1 MKLHN
6 KFTLIFVIL
15 FMCCLLFS
23 CADTQG
29 GVIDNTQS
37 PSEQINSPDTTEIE
51 PLTVETESNT
61 EPVTEA
67 QTIPEETGP
76 DPWNPDSIIFSY
88 PSSMPAL
95 EIYADVKKG
104 GWVVFNGN
112 FIMAGD
118 NIWNEF
124 YEKVSKGEPATVNI
138 AKYYTLDKSTIAP
151 EALPYYE
158 KEYPKIFLTEVI
170 YDGETFKS
178 MTRYSIQNGIESR
191 GEYPYLVKSE
201 ETPSSSTAKYGYSVT
216 YFLCDRNDL
225 TYNQIMD
232 SFFLPEYSTIRVSFK
247 TLYNVI
253 YEVKDEYTDMIPKE

>member
-29 GVIDNTQS
+29 GVIDNTLS

-88 PSSMPAL
+88 PSSMPAS

-158 KEYPKIFLTEVI
+158 KEYPQIFLTEVI

>member
-1 MKLHN
+1 MMKQYN
-6 KFTLIFVIL
+6 KFTIMFIVL
-15 FMCCLLFS
+15 FMSALLFS

-29 GVIDNTQS
+29 GVIDNTLHS
-37 PSEQINSPDTTEIE
+37 SEQIKSPDI
-51 PLTVETESNT
+51 TESNT

-76 DPWNPDSIIFSY
+76 EPWNPDSIIFSY
-88 PSSMPAL
+88 PSSMPAS

-124 YEKVSKGEPATVNI
+124 YEKVSRGEPATVNI
-138 AKYYTLDKSTIAP
+138 ASYYTLDYANASP
-151 EALPYYE
+151 EYIQYFG
-158 KEYPKIFLTEVI
+158 KEYPKIFLKEVI

-191 GEYPYLVKSE
+191 GEYQYLVKSE
-201 ETPSSSTAKYGYSVT
+201 DSPSSSTAKYGYRVT

-225 TYNQIMD
+225 TYQQIMD
-232 SFFLPEYSTIRVSFK
+232 SGFTPQYAYQVSFD